1 MDFTKEQEQ
10 VITLRD
16 RNLLVSAAAGSG
28 KTTVLVERIC
38 RMILDEKDP
47 MDVDELLVVT
57 FTEAA
62 ASEMKNRLLNALMKR
77 SEEEPRN
84 IHLKRQLSLI
94 HQAMITT
101 IDGFC
106 MQFLKEHFYLTELE
120 PGFRVVDNNEQKL
133 IMEDVM
139 EHVLQRFYEEKDPKF
154 LAFVDN
160 YASGRSDEKLVELI
174 KKFYESAISTP
185 WPKLWITRC
194 KQAYEKKDAK
204 QFYSLPIL
212 QEIVQDTQ
220 LKVKDAM
227 ALLSKASDSIAQ
239 SAALEKFY
247 LYLLDE
253 KERLAACMNAESV
266 QDFYPI
272 LTGYKMGRMPTIR
285 NLDEADGEAKDY
297 AKSMRDGAAKIL
309 KELAGD
315 YYFRSP
321 EEMMEDYYG
330 MKDMAGVLCD
340 LTLCFYE
347 EFTKE
352 KRKRDVVDFSDM
364 EHLTLEIL
372 YEEPGKVSSVGKSY
386 GRRFKEIMMDEYQD
400 SNALQEAIVSAI
412 QYGRGKKNRF
422 MVGDVKQSI
431 YRFRQA
437 EPELFV
443 EKYDTYRYGDGEEVK
458 IDLDQNFRSRSQV
471 LTFSNQIFE
480 ALMQRN
486 LGDIAYDEHASLK
499 YGANY
504 NRDLDE
510 LYIPEVVLFD
520 RGMEEEDNQDKEKA
534 EAILIGEKIREFM
547 EKGQVTEKDGSFRKP
562 CYKDIVILLRSKKM
576 APIIAE
582 ELKKMSIPAVAME
595 KTGYFE
601 TPEVNCVLSFLQ
613 LVDNVRQDIPLF
625 CVLNSPIVGLKD
637 SELADIKAAGSGKHF
652 YEDVLSYTRKPEIEE
667 KLQDFFRL
675 LEEFRR
681 LAVYRPIHELI
692 LLFYEKTGYEKYVG
706 LLPGG
711 NVKQMNLN
719 ILVERARAY
728 ESSSYHGLFHF
739 LRYIHKL
746 KEYNLE
752 LTEGSPDAGKDAV
765 FLMTIHK
772 SKGLEFPMVIVAG
785 LGRGFNKSDA
795 KADLLIGVKE
805 GILLRY
811 IDGKKRIKRDTVFF
825 KAMKNK
831 IVKDNLAEEIRVLYV
846 ALTRAKEKLVITGSV
861 KDYEAMKAGA
871 EFLLEGDRVS
881 YSAKLKAKN
890 FLDFI
895 LPALFG
901 RKIYTQAMVDISVH
915 GAVLE
920 NVESALQLMEKEEAA
935 ELFLHPMETK
945 EGQQELRKMFAST
958 YFREAELS
966 LPIKMSVSE
975 IKHHFMD
982 ALYEA
987 EEVPEFLVEPATEE
1001 ESKHHV
1007 PAFLAEEG
1015 SGETSVNPGAL
1026 RGTAVHRALECIA
1039 FEDHRLEE
1047 PTEETI
1053 RAELMGI
1060 EEAGLMSK
1068 EAVELVNVRKL
1079 LTFFKSPLGQQM
1091 RKAAKEKSLTK
1102 EQPFVMAITPK
1113 EAGLTVETEDKI
1125 LVQGIIDAFYEK
1137 EGKLVLVD
1145 YKTDRVESGKELS
1158 DRYRKQMELY
1168 KDAIERIFQKPV
1180 KSIFLYSFH
1189 LQEAIDV
1196 LAE

>member
-1 MDFTKEQEQ
+1 MEFTKEQER

-38 RMILDEKDP
+38 RMILDEADP

-62 ASEMKNRLLNALMKR
+62 AAEMKNRLLKALMKR

-94 HQAMITT
+94 HQALITT

-120 PGFRVVDNNEQKL
+120 PGFRVVDKNEQQL

-139 EHVLQRFYEEKDPKF
+139 ERVLQEFYEEKDPKF
-154 LAFVDN
+154 LTFVDN
-160 YASGRSDEKLVELI
+160 YANGRSDDKLVELI
-174 KKFYESAISTP
+174 KKLYDSAISTP
-185 WPKLWITRC
+185 WPGQWIRECRQT
-194 KQAYEKKDAK
+194 YEKQDPEL
-204 QFYSLPIL
+204 FYKLPIL
-212 QEIVQDTQ
+212 QEIALDTR
-220 LKVKDAM
+220 LKVTDALQ
-227 ALLSKASDSIAQ
+227 LLKQAAESIAQ
-239 SAALEKFY
+239 NPALEKLY
-247 LYLLDE
+247 VYLLEE
-253 KERLAACMNAESV
+253 KERLEACLGAESV
-266 QDFYPI
+266 KDFYPV
-272 LTGYKMGRMPTIR
+272 LGGYKMGRMPTIK
-285 NLDEADGEAKDY
+285 NLDEADSEAKDR
-297 AKSMRDGAAKIL
+297 AKGIRDNAGKLL
-309 KELAGD
+309 KELVGD

-321 EEMMEDYYG
+321 EEMMADYYG
-330 MKDMAGVLCD
+330 MRDMAEVLCD
-340 LTLCFYE
+340 LTLSFYE

-352 KRKRDVVDFSDM
+352 KRRRNVVDFSDM

-372 YEEPGKVSSVGKSY
+372 YEEPGKVSAVGKAY

-412 QYGRGKKNRF
+412 QYGRGRKNRF

-443 EKYDTYRYGDGEEVK
+443 EKYDTYQYGEGEDVK
-458 IDLDQNFRSRSQV
+458 IDLDQNFRSRNQV
-471 LTFSNQIFE
+471 LSFSNQIFE
-480 ALMQRN
+480 ALMQRD

-499 YGANY
+499 YGAEY
-504 NRDLDE
+504 NRDLEE
-510 LYIPEVVLFD
+510 LYMPEVVLFD
-520 RGMEEEDNQDKEKA
+520 RGCAEEETVDKEKA

-547 EKGQVTEKDGSFRKP
+547 ESGQVTDKEGGYRKP
-562 CYKDIVILLRSKKM
+562 CYKDIVILLRSKAM
-576 APIIAE
+576 APVIAE
-582 ELKKMSIPAVAME
+582 ELKKMSIPAVTME
-595 KTGYFE
+595 KTGYFA
-601 TPEVNCVLSFLQ
+601 TAEVNCVLSFLQ

-625 CVLNSPIVGLKD
+625 CVLNSPVIGLTD
-637 SELADIKAAGSGKHF
+637 AELAEVKGAGEGKQF
-652 YEDVLSYTRKPEIEE
+652 YEAVLSYTGKPEIER
-667 KLQDFFRL
+667 KLKGFAEL

-681 LAVYRPIHELI
+681 LAAYRPIHELI

-785 LGRGFNKSDA
+785 LGRGFNKRDA
-795 KADLLIGVKE
+795 RADLLTGVKE
-805 GILLRY
+805 GVLLRY
-811 IDGKKRIKRDTVFF
+811 IDGQKRIKRDTVFF
-825 KAMKNK
+825 NAMKNK

-846 ALTRAKEKLVITGSV
+846 ALTRAKEKLVLTGSV
-861 KDYEAMKAGA
+861 KDYEAMKEGA
-871 EFLLEGDRVS
+871 EILLDGDRVS

-890 FLDFI
+890 FLDMI

-901 RKIYTQAMVDISVH
+901 RRIYTQSMVDISVH
-915 GAVLE
+915 GSVSE
-920 NVESALQLMEKEEAA
+920 EGESTLQKMEKAEAA
-935 ELFLHPMETK
+935 ELFFHPMETK
-945 EGQQELRKMFAST
+945 KGQQELSELFSQT
-958 YFREAELS
+958 YHRAAEAE

-982 ALYEA
+982 ALYEGG
-987 EEVPEFLVEPATEE
+987 E
-1001 ESKHHV
+1001 V
-1007 PAFLAEEG
+1007 PAFLPEISEEEEKERHLPAFLSEEG
-1015 SGETSVNPGAL
+1015 STGSGVNPGAL

-1039 FEDHRLEE
+1039 FEAACMEE
-1047 PTEETI
+1047 PSEEAI
-1053 RAELMGI
+1053 KAELKRI
-1060 EEAGLMSK
+1060 EEAGLMTE

-1079 LTFFKSPLGQQM
+1079 QTFFKSALGQQM
-1091 RKAAKEKSLTK
+1091 CTAARKGALTK
-1102 EQPFVMAITPK
+1102 EQPFVMAISPQ
-1113 EAGLTVETEDKI
+1113 EAGLAVDTEDRI
-1125 LVQGIIDAFYEK
+1125 LVQGIIDAFYET
-1137 EGKLVLVD
+1137 ESELVLVD
-1145 YKTDRVESGKELS
+1145 YKTDRVGSGEELAA
-1158 DRYRKQMELY
+1158 RYRKQMELY
-1168 KDAIERIFQKPV
+1168 KEAIERIYKKPV
-1180 KSIFLYSFH
+1180 KKIFLYSFH